1 MGPSDRTDRGRATAA
16 GHGSQHVRRRVARR
30 PRRPT
35 GNETPRDRVRP
46 PGHGTLHLG
55 VRRPSLR
62 DPRPRHRCRHGAR
75 RVRRRSG
82 PCGRHVDGWG
92 DRPALAARQ
101 PERLRSATV
110 FCTAA
115 LGSWRLLN
123 GDELPFDPHV
133 WRRREQRAI
142 DHAGRF
148 ENPSAHALAD
158 QSGLERGGELTA
170 SVVPTLVVEAPADP
184 INPPP
189 HTPHLAATI
198 GNAAAGHDPTDG
210 PCPPSRDPRTA
221 GRHDPRPHRHR
232 RRRSGTVTGQPPVC
246 LALVACLRRSPG
258 RIACKAH
265 AGREISIV
273 SSGRRAVDEV
283 LERDGDLAAGVPM
296 PQQYEVGYQ
305 PGSCQALGS

>member
-1 MGPSDRTDRGRATAA
+1 MGANTSAVAWPDDLVDRLAT
-16 GHGSQHVRRRVARR
+16 
-30 PRRPT
+30 
-35 GNETPRDRVRP
+35 
-46 PGHGTLHLG
+46 
-55 VRRPSLR
+55 
-62 DPRPRHRCRHGAR
+62 RHRVIVYDHRDTG
-75 RVRRRSG
+75 RST
-82 PCGRHVDGWG
+82 WAFA
-92 DRPALAARQ
+92 DRPYAIRDLATDAGTVLDAFGVDRAHAVGMSMGGVIVQLLLLDQ

-148 ENPSAHALAD
+148 ENPSAPALAD

-189 HTPHLAATI
+189 HTPHLAA
-198 GNAAAGHDPTDG
+198 NDRERAAGHDPTDG

-273 SSGRRAVDEV
+273 SSGRCAVDEV